1 MAYAPQLTN
10 VGKRGQDAR
19 YDITGLPQVAPGV
32 YSDGTYQYDA
42 RGLDLSGRKAEN
54 ISGLRGADENFVD
67 GQYSYASGGGGGGG
81 GFTPAGVYAL
91 DAQRAKLAYDR
102 AVAAANTGQQNLNK
116 NLGVTNVKGKMQ
128 IDPYNEFGS
137 LRMLLGNIGGSI
149 NDAYDTASERHIGHR
164 GLGAQGVS
172 QARRLGSAQVSN
184 LGDQYLQ
191 TFAQYEQSKQN
202 ALAEYN
208 LAKQLAEYY
217 ANMNGSWYGGGGGW
231 DPGGSPEDVQRQQLA
246 AAMAPAYQNRT
257 AKVGQYQPNGKV
269 INTGGGFYTGQQNDD
284 LTAKWKRLAGIA

>member
-1 MAYAPQLTN
+1 MAYAPPSLNATSRGDAKYDTRNTWWDPNANAFTDGYWHYPEQGQYVLSNDRPN
-10 VGKRGQDAR
+10 V
-19 YDITGLPQVAPGV
+19 
-32 YSDGTYQYDA
+32 
-42 RGLDLSGRKAEN
+42 N
-54 ISGLRGADENFVD
+54 ISGLPGQDEYNERT
-67 GQYSYASGGGGGGG
+67 GTYGSGGGGGG
-81 GFTPAGVYAL
+81 GFTPSGVYAL

-217 ANMNGSWYGGGGGW
+217 ANMNGSWYGGGIGW